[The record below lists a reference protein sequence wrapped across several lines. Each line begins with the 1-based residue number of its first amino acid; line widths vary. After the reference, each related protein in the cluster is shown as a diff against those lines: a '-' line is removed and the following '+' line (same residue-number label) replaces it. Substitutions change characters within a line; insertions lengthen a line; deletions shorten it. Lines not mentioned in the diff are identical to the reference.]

1 MKWWFT
7 SHFTWIILPKIW
19 VNTALI
25 LKSQTCQACSKLKA
39 TSMVASTFMG
49 MASSKFSILM
59 FTYKI
64 LKIAPHFIQASFGW
78 VVVLLFL
85 ITESFGKWA
94 SLFYRLRN
102 IVPTCQYMVIPWLL
116 LSYKKSI
123 QVKSSKFKMQ
133 LKFYDIIWRHI
144 NQILH

>member
-7 SHFTWIILPKIW
+7 SLFTWIILPKIW
-19 VNTALI
+19 VNIALI

-64 LKIAPHFIQASFGW
+64 LKTVPHFIQASFGW
-78 VVVLLFL
+78 VVVLIL
-85 ITESFGKWA
+85 ITESFSKWA
-94 SLFYRLRN
+94 SLFHQLRN
-102 IVPTCQYMVIPWLL
+102 IVLTCQYMVIPWLF

>member
-7 SHFTWIILPKIW
+7 SLFTWIILPKIW

-25 LKSQTCQACSKLKA
+25 LKSQTCQAYSKLKA

-64 LKIAPHFIQASFGW
+64 LKTAPHFIQASFGW
-78 VVVLLFL
+78 VVVFL
-85 ITESFGKWA
+85 ILIMESFGKWT
-94 SLFYRLRN
+94 SLFYQLRN
-102 IVPTCQYMVIPWLL
+102 IVLTCQYMVIPWLF

>member
-1 MKWWFT
+1 MV
-7 SHFTWIILPKIW
+7 HFPFHMNNSTKNMSQYHVKL
-19 VNTALI
+19 T
-25 LKSQTCQACSKLKA
+25 SQTCQAYSKLKA
-39 TSMVASTFMG
+39 SSMVASPFMG

-64 LKIAPHFIQASFGW
+64 LKTASHFIQASFGW
-78 VVVLLFL
+78 VVVLLLL
-85 ITESFGKWA
+85 IMESFGEWA
-94 SLFYRLRN
+94 PLFYQLRN
-102 IVPTCQYMVIPWLL
+102 IGPTCQFMVIPWLL
-116 LSYKKSI
+116 PSYKKSI